1 MKWSAYAG
9 RSLFALSASAGV
21 LLYAQGSPQTGAQE
35 QNVQTY
41 VNLLRQD
48 VKSQKV
54 AIISQMM
61 QFTPEQAAVF
71 WPVYTEYDR
80 ELTKLGDEKLALIR
94 DYAEHY
100 DRITD
105 QKADELVHRALD
117 LEAGRTTLKRNY
129 YKRFQD
135 VMSARAAAKLLQV
148 ENQLLMVID
157 LQIASSLPVLE

>member
-21 LLYAQGSPQTGAQE
+21 LLYAQGAPQTGAQE

-100 DRITD
+100 GRITD
-105 QKADELVHRALD
+105 QKADELVNKALD
-117 LEAGRTTLKRNY
+117 LEAGRTTLKRDY
-129 YKRFQD
+129 YKRFQE
-135 VMSARAAAKLLQV
+135 VMTSKAAAKFLQV